1 MTASVIQVALFTL
14 PALGIAAAGAVV
26 AALRP
31 PSERTTSLIQHF
43 AAGIVFAAT
52 ALELLPKE
60 RTQALPPVIIGFA
73 LGLALMLLVRQVAG
87 TIEKREE
94 ARRYPYGLLL
104 VTGIDLIIDG
114 LVLGMAFSS
123 GEKTGILI
131 AVALTLEVLFLALAC
146 SGALA
151 KASVAR
157 GQTMV
162 VPPALVLLLTVSAM
176 AGRLIFAQLGAFAF
190 AVLLGVGTVA
200 LLYLVTEELL
210 VEAHEVEETPWAIGA
225 FFAGFLLFLVIE
237 MMVEA

>member
-1 MTASVIQVALFTL
+1 MSAAILQVFLFTL
-14 PALGIAAAGAVV
+14 PAFGIATVGAVI

-31 PSERTTSLIQHF
+31 PTDKVTSLIQHF

-60 RTQALPPVIIGFA
+60 RTQSPLPVVIGFA

-87 TIEKREE
+87 TIEKREQ
-94 ARRYPYGLLL
+94 ASRYPYGLLL
-104 VTGIDLIIDG
+104 VTAIDLVIDG

-131 AVALTLEVLFLALAC
+131 AAALTLEVLFLALAI
-146 SGALA
+146 SGAMS
-151 KASVAR
+151 KAGIGRA
-157 GQTMV
+157 QTMM
-162 VPPALVLLLTVSAM
+162 VPPALALLLTVSAM
-176 AGRLIFAQLGAFAF
+176 AGRMLFAGLGTFPF
-190 AVLLGVGTVA
+190 TVFLGIGTVA

-210 VEAHEVEETPWAIGA
+210 VEAHEVEETSWAVSA

-237 MMVEA
+237 MLVEA